1 MDDMPDFENE
11 SKAKLRWYIDN
22 FPSPHKFFKPAMAA
36 LEKKEAVDS
45 SRANRPEIHIEHS
58 NVANLNV
65 GSQIGEIA
73 AQTKGNTAA
82 EFNEQLR
89 QVVRIADLEWSL
101 LNSPDNWVTPQ
112 MICRQIDDLRGAL
125 ALLYGKCPNAID
137 SQPLRTAI
145 EMLDQ
150 TRKHRMGN
158 LIGSKTSIDAVCDLM
173 QTALAA
179 VGAMD
184 QK

>member
-1 MDDMPDFENE
+1 MDDVPDFEDE
-11 SKAKLRWYIDN
+11 SKVKLHWYIEN
-22 FPSPHKFFKPAMAA
+22 VPSPHPFFKPAMAA
-36 LEKKEAVDS
+36 LEKKEALDS
-45 SRANRPEIHIEHS
+45 HRANHPEIHIEHS
-58 NVANLNV
+58 NVANVNV
-65 GSQIGEIA
+65 GSQIGKIA
-73 AQTKGNTAA
+73 PRTNGNTTA

-112 MICRQIDDLRGAL
+112 MICKQVDDLRRAL
-125 ALLYGKCPNAID
+125 ALLYGKCPSTID
-137 SQPLRTAI
+137 SHPLRAAI
-145 EMLDQ
+145 EKLDQ

-173 QTALAA
+173 QAALAA
-179 VGAMD
+179 VDTMV